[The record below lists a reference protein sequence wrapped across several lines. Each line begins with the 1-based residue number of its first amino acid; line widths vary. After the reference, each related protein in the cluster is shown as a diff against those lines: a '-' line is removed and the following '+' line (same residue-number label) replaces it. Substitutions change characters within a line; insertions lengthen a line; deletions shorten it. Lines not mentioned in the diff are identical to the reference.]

1 MKFFTG
7 LPSFK
12 VLKALF
18 DFVAP
23 PVDFLN
29 KNPTKLSSFQ
39 EFMIVMAKLR
49 LDSPLQDFAY
59 RFDVSVATVSR
70 ILLKWLTI
78 LDTKLRPM
86 IEWPEWCGDSP
97 QREGDRRGR
106 GQPTQKKEEKE

>member
-59 RFDVSVATVSR
+59 RFDVSVATVM
-70 ILLKWLTI
+70 LLH
-78 LDTKLRPM
+78 
-86 IEWPEWCGDSP
+86 
-97 QREGDRRGR
+97 
-106 GQPTQKKEEKE
+106 